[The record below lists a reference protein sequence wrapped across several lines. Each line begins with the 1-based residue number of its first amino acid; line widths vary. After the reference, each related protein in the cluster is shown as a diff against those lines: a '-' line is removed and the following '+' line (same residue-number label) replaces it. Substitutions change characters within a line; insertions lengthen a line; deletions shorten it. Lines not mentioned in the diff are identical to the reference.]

1 MLIDSLAAGFALFFT
16 PLAIGLTVA
25 GVLFG
30 IVVGALP
37 GLGPLMGIIL
47 MLPVAIGL
55 PPVPAMGFL
64 IAIFVGGSCGGSL
77 SAILLRIPGTPL
89 AAATLLDGYPMA
101 QQGRA
106 ADAVGIAI
114 SASALGGLFG
124 GVVLVLFAPLLA
136 RFASGFAPPE
146 FAALAVTGL
155 ITIAVISDGSLLK
168 GLVAGG
174 FGLLIATIGTDEFS
188 TGYRFTFG
196 SYHMLDGFHI
206 VAVVVGLF
214 AISEMVDQFTGGRLL
229 ERQKIDVVRP
239 GFGSV
244 LLTMRHW
251 KNLLRSSGIGAFFGA
266 LPGAGGVISSFAA
279 YAAAKAAAKPDERY
293 GEGAEGGVVA
303 TESAN
308 NATVGGTL
316 VPSLALGIPGD
327 ASSAVLI
334 GSLLILGFFPGP
346 TLFEQQTEIVGGIFL
361 VYLAANIA
369 LLLVGILVTP
379 LFVHILRLRKIYLVP
394 VILLLC
400 AVGTFALQASVFDLW
415 VMLGFGLVGILFRA
429 ADYPLAPVVIGIIL
443 GPLLENNLRRALLI
457 SREGYWIFLDR
468 PVAASILAIN
478 VLLLAGA
485 AAVVWRRRGRRAG
498 S

>member
-1 MLIDSLAAGFALFFT
+1 MAIQWPNRAG
-16 PLAIGLTVA
+16 
-25 GVLFG
+25 
-30 IVVGALP
+30 
-37 GLGPLMGIIL
+37 
-47 MLPVAIGL
+47 
-55 PPVPAMGFL
+55 
-64 IAIFVGGSCGGSL
+64 
-77 SAILLRIPGTPL
+77 R
-89 AAATLLDGYPMA
+89 
-101 QQGRA
+101 

-114 SASALGGLFG
+114 ASSALGGLFG
-124 GVVLVLFAPLLA
+124 GVVLILFSPLLA

-146 FAALAVTGL
+146 FAALAFTGL
-155 ITIAVISDGSLLK
+155 IAIAVISDGPLIK
-168 GLVAGG
+168 GLIAGA

-196 SYHMLDGFHI
+196 SYHMLNGFHI

-214 AISEMVDQFTGGRLL
+214 AISEMVQQFVGGNLL
-229 ERQKIDVVRP
+229 KSQEIAAVRP

-244 LLTMRHW
+244 LLTLRHW
-251 KNLLRSSGIGAFFGA
+251 GNLLRSSAIGAFFGA

-279 YAAAKAAAKPDERY
+279 YAAAKASAGPEERY

-334 GSLLILGFFPGP
+334 GSLMILGFFPGP

-369 LLLVGILVTP
+369 LLLAGILAAP
-379 LFVHILRLRKIYLVP
+379 LFVHILRLRKIHLVP
-394 VILLLC
+394 TVLLLC

-429 ADYPLAPVVIGIIL
+429 ADYPLAPIVIGIIL

-468 PVAASILAIN
+468 PVSAAILAIN
-478 VLLLAGA
+478 VFLLAGVA
-485 AAVVWRRRGRRAG
+485 WFAWRRHRAAQDEVVA
-498 S
+498 